1 MTKNALRPSG
11 AEIISKIKIEVLPI
25 STSQVFYAICDWKSL
40 SLFDALVYKDGGSKE
55 LIVKLRMSRKE
66 YYSRIS
72 KLVDTG
78 LVRKKGRKYTITV
91 FGKVI
96 YEARVILAK
105 TLAIHH
111 KQRARENQLT
121 LVDPDD
127 MQVILKSR

>member
-1 MTKNALRPSG
+1 MTKNALRPCR

-25 STSQVFYAICDWKSL
+25 STRQVFYAICDWKSL
-40 SLFDALVYKDGGSKE
+40 SLFDALVYEDIGSKE
-55 LIVKLRMSRKE
+55 LMVKLRMSRKE

-72 KLVDTG
+72 KLVDAS

-96 YEARVILAK
+96 YEARLILAK

-127 MQVILKSR
+127 MQVILKS

>member
-1 MTKNALRPSG
+1 MTNNALRPRG
-11 AEIISKIKIEVLPI
+11 AEIISKIKIEALPI
-25 STSQVFYAICDWKSL
+25 STSQIFYAICDWKSL
-40 SLFDALVYKDGGSKE
+40 SLFDALVYEDGGSKE

-66 YYSRIS
+66 YYSRIT
-72 KLVDTG
+72 KLVDNG

-121 LVDPDD
+121 LVDPYD
-127 MQVILKSR
+127 MQVF